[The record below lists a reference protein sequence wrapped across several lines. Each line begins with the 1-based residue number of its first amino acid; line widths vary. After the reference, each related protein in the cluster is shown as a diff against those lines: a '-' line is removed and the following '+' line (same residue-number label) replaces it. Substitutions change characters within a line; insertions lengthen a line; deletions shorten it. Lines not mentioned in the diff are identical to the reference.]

1 LNPFEIKKK
10 IHHRVSKKEG
20 DFGEAKKVIIF
31 GEDIN
36 YILTQK
42 RPFNVKPSF
51 QRVSISTG
59 KIFKF
64 FCHNSRW
71 NKKKL
76 STRQDSKTHFLFKL
90 PNFSLSNPLPKEVWF
105 KMLQNDER

>member
-71 NKKKL
+71 NKKKTL
-76 STRQDSKTHFLFKL
+76 HKTRFKN
-90 PNFSLSNPLPKEVWF
+90 PFSF
-105 KMLQNDER
+105 